1 MTVFI
6 VVLMR
11 HLHRTKGENMKK
23 IRIILGGF
31 YVLFFFCSVQLFHI
45 QQANPVFEDRGRLV
59 SVKMKSLTSGNDE
72 KDFKKIV
79 DSAKQHDE
87 KISIAGMQH
96 SQGGQTLYPNGI
108 LLNMKSYNKILELD
122 EHQKVI
128 TVQSGATWDDIQ
140 RVINSKGLALKVSQ
154 SQNIFTVGGSLSVN
168 VHGRDI
174 RHQGLIET
182 VNSFRLL
189 TAEGHVLNVS
199 PEENEE
205 LFKLV
210 IGGYGLF
217 GVILDVT
224 LQLTDNELYQ
234 VETESI
240 AFDTYSEYFQKEV
253 IENEKVKMHLA
264 RLSVA
269 PETFLEDMYVTN
281 YLLSA
286 DQTLL
291 KEHLTLKRDSN
302 IAIPKLFLGLSRH
315 SNWGKDLFWKTQE
328 TYNKR
333 LSGSYITRNNVM
345 RSDSTFM
352 DYDHARKTEVLQEYF
367 VPVENYESYI
377 KDLRTFLLNQPDF
390 NLLNI
395 TVRYVEKNEKSVMS
409 YAKQDMFALVLLIN
423 HDMNEES
430 VKMNQEVIQKMIDIT
445 LDHEGSYYL
454 PYYHFASKDQLRR
467 AYPRAEEF
475 FRMKNKYDPEHLFMN
490 LFYEEY
496 H

>member
-1 MTVFI
+1 
-6 VVLMR
+6 MR
-11 HLHRTKGENMKK
+11 KN
-23 IRIILGGF
+23 RIILVLV
-31 YVLFFFCSVQLFHI
+31 YVLFFFSSVQLFHI
-45 QQANPVFEDRGRLV
+45 QQTNPVFEDRGRLV
-59 SVKMKSLTSGNDE
+59 SVKMKTLTSGKDE
-72 KDFKKIV
+72 KDLIKIV
-79 DSAKQHDE
+79 DSAKRQKE
-87 KISIAGMQH
+87 TISIAGIQH
-96 SQGGQTLYPNGI
+96 SQGGQTLYPDGI

-122 EHQKVI
+122 ETKKTI
-128 TVQSGATWDDIQ
+128 TVQSGVTWDDIQ
-140 RVINSKGLALKVSQ
+140 RFINPKGLALKVSQ

-182 VNSFRLL
+182 VDSFRLL
-189 TAEGHVLNVS
+189 TAEGKIIHVS
-199 PEENEE
+199 RTENEE

-224 LQLTDNELYQ
+224 LHLTDDELYQ
-234 VETESI
+234 IETHSL
-240 AFDTYSEYFQKEV
+240 AFDEYSEYFQREV
-253 IENEKVKMHLA
+253 IQNGAVKMHLA

-281 YLLSA
+281 YLLS
-286 DQTLL
+286 DHQELL
-291 KEHLTLKRDSN
+291 LEHMNLKRDST
-302 IAIPKLFLGLSRH
+302 IAIPKLFLGLSRQ
-315 SNWGKDLFWKTQE
+315 SDWGKDLFWETQE

-333 LSGSYITRNNVM
+333 LNGAHITRNNVM

-352 DYDHARKTEVLQEYF
+352 DYEHARKTEVLQEYF
-367 VPVENYESYI
+367 VPVDNYESYI
-377 KDLRTFLLNQPDF
+377 KDLKAMLLKQPDF

-395 TVRYVEKNEKSVMS
+395 TVRYVEKNEKAVMS

-423 HDMNEES
+423 QDMDQDS
-430 VKMNQEVIQKMIDIT
+430 KKMNQEVIRNMIDIT

-454 PYYHFASKDQLRR
+454 PYYHYASKDQLRK
-467 AYPRAEEF
+467 AYPRTEEF
-475 FRMKNKYDPEHLFMN
+475 FELKDKYDPEHLFMN